1 MEFVPAPFFFFN
13 GCPSILVF
21 DDAVKPVKP
30 LRWENIMV
38 TFGISDLF
46 MMATPSINHRI
57 ASSQLIGLT
66 ISRHGYHSRIGSF
79 HSLMPRMDPLWAKS
93 LITLLICICIAI
105 ESDAQKEIPK
115 DTTTPSVT
123 DILDV
128 GQRIFKIPEDT
139 TASISEPSMSLL
151 PVIGYNPSFGGV
163 LGVNIVMGR
172 QKGDPAN
179 TGYSVYALGVT
190 YGTKGILTFQARH
203 NVFQPQNQWNFQG
216 NWQFSKYGLIDHG
229 LGTGNTNYCAGQFSV
244 GDYPVA
250 LPDSAFPIKYNY
262 VRLFEKAYRKL
273 GTHTYVGA
281 GLSFDLY
288 NKVNDVRLTD
298 STTTPHH
305 RYSMKHDFNPK
316 KYSANGIIL
325 AFQFNNREHPIRSYG
340 GIYFDINLRFD
351 QQWMGST
358 RNSVQVMYDFRKY
371 WSLSKRNPEHVLAFW
386 HWGSYLMSG
395 ELPYLEMP
403 YTGSDTYNRSGRA
416 YTIGYFRGPSYAY
429 FETEY
434 RYPITRNKLISGV
447 LFLNFQTAS
456 NDDLQQVYGAWNYGG
471 GAGLRFL
478 FQKKSRSAVCVDFSQ
493 GQCGSSGIFFG
504 LNEVF

>member
-1 MEFVPAPFFFFN
+1 MFN
-13 GCPSILVF
+13 FDQSEMYMMSITF
-21 DDAVKPVKP
+21 TYHK
-30 LRWENIMV
+30 LR
-38 TFGISDLF
+38 TRLF
-46 MMATPSINHRI
+46 KFSH
-57 ASSQLIGLT
+57 LL
-66 ISRHGYHSRIGSF
+66 
-79 HSLMPRMDPLWAKS
+79 D
-93 LITLLICICIAI
+93 TLLKTSSSAASGLVSIFLLIVFCPLSIKG
-105 ESDAQKEIPK
+105 QKQITK
-115 DTTTPSVT
+115 DTTPPVT

-128 GQRIFKIPEDT
+128 GQRLFKIPEDT
-139 TASISEPSMSLL
+139 TESISEPSMSLL

-163 LGVNIVMGR
+163 LGVNIVMGQ
-172 QKGDPAN
+172 QKGDPSN
-179 TGYSVYALGVT
+179 TGYSVYAFGVT

-203 NVFQPQNQWNFQG
+203 NVFQAENKWNFQG
-216 NWQFSKYGLIDHG
+216 NWQFSKYGLLDHG
-229 LGTGNTNYCAGQFSV
+229 LGTGNTNYCAGQFSI

-262 VRLFEKAYRKL
+262 IRLLEKVYRKL
-273 GTHTYVGA
+273 GAHTYAGA
-281 GLSFDLY
+281 GLSLDLY
-288 NKVNDVRLTD
+288 NKVNDVKLSDT
-298 STTTPHH
+298 TTTPHQ
-305 RYSMKHDFNPK
+305 RYSLKHDFNPT
-316 KYSANGIIL
+316 KYSASGILL

-340 GIYFDINLRFD
+340 GVYFDINLRLD

-386 HWGSYLMSG
+386 HWGSYLLSG

-403 YTGSDTYNRSGRA
+403 YTGSDTYNRSGRS

-447 LFLNFQTAS
+447 VFLNFQSAS
-456 NDDLQQVYGAWNYGG
+456 NDDLQKVYDGWNYGG